1 MMESREEQRGIVK
14 FRMMQISYW
23 CFYGAFCAFAIAY
36 FTACGMDAKQVGVLA
51 SGFTAGALIGQWVF
65 GWFCDK
71 LHTIRRVF
79 VAVGVLSYLAVVA
92 IFTAPKTMPVI
103 APLYFLLGFLQ
114 SPLPTMLDAWIL
126 NTYPTQPQRYG
137 EIRAWGSLGY
147 AVFMM
152 FFGSVIQHFGYGVSL
167 VVAGILMGSLLVL
180 ACRMPDRA
188 VQTARGTASG
198 EQSLWKNGPFLFVI
212 LVGFL
217 IGLASSPLMQFNAL
231 YFNAVGGT
239 LSHQGIALCTSA
251 FLQVPI
257 MLSARRMVHIPV
269 RIRLM
274 ISAGM
279 YVLCCVLIATAR
291 TPLQII
297 LANVFQGVG
306 YGLWLPTLRE
316 AVFSTAP
323 RSMASTAQG
332 ICDAV
337 TVAVAGIVSSLI
349 AGNLI
354 DSMGIAPFMLVCIA
368 TQLVTILLLALR
380 KNYGGT
386 Q

>member
-1 MMESREEQRGIVK
+1 MMEIREEKSGIVK

-36 FTACGMDAKQVGVLA
+36 FTACGMDARQVGVLA
-51 SGFTAGALIGQWVF
+51 GGFTAGALVGQWVF

-79 VAVGVLSYLAVVA
+79 LAAGVLSYLAVVA
-92 IFTAPKTMPVI
+92 IFIVPKTMPVV

-152 FFGSVIQHFGYGVSL
+152 FFGAVIQRFGYGVSL
-167 VVAGILMGSLLVL
+167 LAAGVLMICLLVL
-180 ACRMPDRA
+180 ACRVPDRE
-188 VQTARGTASG
+188 VQSARGAQKG
-198 EQSLWKNGPFLFVI
+198 EESLWKNRPFLFVI

-257 MLSARRMVHIPV
+257 MLSARRMVRIPA

-279 YVLCCVLIATAR
+279 YILCCLLIATAH
-291 TPLQII
+291 TPLQLI

-316 AVFSTAP
+316 AVFRTAP

-368 TQLVTILLLALR
+368 TQLVTIVLLVLR
-380 KNYGGT
+380 KEQGGNE
-386 Q
+386 

>member
-1 MMESREEQRGIVK
+1 MMEIREEQRGIVK

-51 SGFTAGALIGQWVF
+51 SGFTAGALVGQWVF

-92 IFTAPKTMPVI
+92 IFIAPKTMPVI

-167 VVAGILMGSLLVL
+167 VAAGILMGSLLVL

-188 VQTARGTASG
+188 VQTARGTASA
-198 EQSLWKNGPFLFVI
+198 ERSLWKNGPFLFVI

-251 FLQVPI
+251 LLQVPI

-354 DSMGIAPFMLVCIA
+354 DSMGIAPFMVVCIL
-368 TQLVTILLLALR
+368 TQLLTVVLLVLG
-380 KNYGGT
+380 KNQGGKK
-386 Q
+386 